1 MKPAKSASAAPKAP
15 QRALPKAPLRASPTA
30 LRKAP
35 EKAPRGSLHRAV
47 AQDIG
52 ARILNGEFAPGT
64 LLPNE
69 ADWCRSFGVSRTAV
83 REAIKM
89 LMGKGLIISRPRIGS
104 RVLPR
109 AQWNLLDRDVLG
121 WYVAAAKQSHFLAH
135 MQQVREILEPETAAL
150 AAANHT
156 AEQMQ
161 AIEEAYAAMAAAKTL
176 AAWNDA
182 DVRFHFAILQAAG
195 NELLVPLGLVIESA
209 LGSMF
214 TYTARQKGDVGRTL
228 PGHERI
234 LVAIRAR
241 RPNAARQ
248 AVRKLLGDTSR
259 IVGQVIQ
266 AGRKAKAA
274 RLPRS
279 I

>member
-1 MKPAKSASAAPKAP
+1 MTKNREGEGRRMKPHKSASH
-15 QRALPKAPLRASPTA
+15 ALKAPL
-30 LRKAP
+30 KATQKP
-35 EKAPRGSLHRAV
+35 PQKTPRDSLHRSV

-52 ARILNGEFAPGT
+52 ARILNGEFGPGT

-69 ADWCRSFGVSRTAV
+69 AEWCKSFGVSRTAV

-104 RVLPR
+104 RVQPR
-109 AQWNLLDRDVLG
+109 EQWNLLDRDVLA
-121 WYVAAAKQSHFLAH
+121 WYCAAAKQTHFLAH

-156 AEQMQ
+156 AEQLQ
-161 AIEEAYAAMAAAKTL
+161 AIEGAYAEMSAAKTL

-214 TYTARQKGDVGRTL
+214 TFTARQKGDVGRTL

-248 AVRKLLGDTSR
+248 AVRRLLGDTSR
-259 IVGQVIQ
+259 IVEQVIQ
-266 AGRKAKAA
+266 AAGKKTRVA
-274 RLPRS
+274 RA
-279 I
+279 

>member
-1 MKPAKSASAAPKAP
+1 MKRQKSASKGPKMPQKPAPK
-15 QRALPKAPLRASPTA
+15 LLKAPPSAG
-30 LRKAP
+30 RKAP
-35 EKAPRGSLHRAV
+35 EKISRGSLHRAV

-52 ARILNGEFAPGT
+52 ARILNGEFEPGT

-69 ADWCRSFGVSRTAV
+69 ADWCKSFGVSRTAV

-228 PGHERI
+228 PGQERI

-248 AVRKLLGDTSR
+248 AVRRLLGDTNR

-266 AGRKAKAA
+266 AAGKKHKVA
-274 RLPRS
+274 RT
-279 I
+279 

>member
-1 MKPAKSASAAPKAP
+1 MKARKASAAPAGVV
-15 QRALPKAPLRASPTA
+15 
-30 LRKAP
+30 
-35 EKAPRGSLHRAV
+35 RGSLHRSV

-69 ADWCRSFGVSRTAV
+69 AEWCEAFGVSRTAV

-89 LMGKGLIISRPRIGS
+89 LMAKGLILSRPKIGS
-104 RVLPR
+104 RVQPR
-109 AQWNLLDRDVLG
+109 ASWNLLDRDVLA
-121 WYVAAAKQSHFLAH
+121 WYCAAANPTHFLIH

-150 AAANHT
+150 AATNRT
-156 AEQMQ
+156 ETQMAEID
-161 AIEEAYAAMAAAKTL
+161 AAFAAMREAKTL

-182 DVRFHFAILQAAG
+182 DVLFHQAILLAAG

-214 TYTARQKGDVGRTL
+214 RYTASQRGDIGRTL

-234 LVAIRAR
+234 LQAIRTR
-241 RPNAARQ
+241 KPNAARL
-248 AVRKLLGDTSR
+248 AVRQLLRDTGR
-259 IVGQVIQ
+259 VVDQVTRT
-266 AGRKAKAA
+266 APKRARAAKA
-274 RLPRS
+274 
-279 I
+279 

>member
-1 MKPAKSASAAPKAP
+1 MKPGRSPSWAPKGRPRTSSAA
-15 QRALPKAPLRASPTA
+15 LRGS
-30 LRKAP
+30 
-35 EKAPRGSLHRAV
+35 PRGSLHRTV

-69 ADWCRSFGVSRTAV
+69 AEWCQRFGVSRTAV

-104 RVLPR
+104 RVQPR
-109 AQWNLLDRDVLG
+109 EQWNLLDRDVLA
-121 WYVAAAKQSHFLAH
+121 WYCAAAKHTHFLAH

-156 AEQMQ
+156 PEQLR
-161 AIEEAYAAMAAAKTL
+161 AIEEAFAAMAAAKTL

-182 DVRFHFAILQAAG
+182 DVRFHFAILHAAG

-214 TYTARQKGDVGRTL
+214 SYTARQKGDVGRTL

-234 LVAIRAR
+234 LAAIRAR
-241 RPNAARQ
+241 RPEAARQ
-248 AVRKLLGDTSR
+248 AVRQLLADTNK
-259 IVGQVIQ
+259 IVGVVIQ
-266 AGRKAKAA
+266 TTRRKPLSA
-274 RLPRS
+274 RV
-279 I
+279 

>member
-1 MKPAKSASAAPKAP
+1 MKASQNRRQGFESAAECP
-15 QRALPKAPLRASPTA
+15 PTR
-30 LRKAP
+30 LRK
-35 EKAPRGSLHRAV
+35 EPRGSLHRSV

-69 ADWCRSFGVSRTAV
+69 AEWCKSFGVSRTAV

-156 AEQMQ
+156 PSRC
-161 AIEEAYAAMAAAKTL
+161 
-176 AAWNDA
+176 W
-182 DVRFHFAILQAAG
+182 R
-195 NELLVPLGLVIESA
+195 S
-209 LGSMF
+209 
-214 TYTARQKGDVGRTL
+214 
-228 PGHERI
+228 
-234 LVAIRAR
+234 R
-241 RPNAARQ
+241 RPMR
-248 AVRKLLGDTSR
+248 RW
-259 IVGQVIQ
+259 
-266 AGRKAKAA
+266 
-274 RLPRS
+274 PRPRR
-279 I
+279 

>member
-1 MKPAKSASAAPKAP
+1 MKPGR
-15 QRALPKAPLRASPTA
+15 RALRVPKSPH
-30 LRKAP
+30 RMPQKSP
-35 EKAPRGSLHRAV
+35 EKTPRGSLHRSV

-69 ADWCRSFGVSRTAV
+69 AEWCQSFGVSRTAV

-89 LMGKGLIISRPRIGS
+89 LMGKGLILSRPRIGS
-104 RVLPR
+104 RVQPR
-109 AQWNLLDRDVLG
+109 ADWNLLDRDVLA
-121 WYVAAAKQSHFLAH
+121 WYCAAAQQQTHFLAH

-156 AEQMQ
+156 PDQMQ
-161 AIEEAYAAMAAAKTL
+161 AIEDAYAAMSAAKTL

-182 DVRFHFAILQAAG
+182 DVRFHFAILLAAG

-228 PGHERI
+228 PGHQRI
-234 LVAIRAR
+234 LAAIRAR

-259 IVGQVIQ
+259 IVRQVIQ
-266 AGRKAKAA
+266 AAGKKKSSA
-274 RLPRS
+274 RS
-279 I
+279 QSA

>member
-1 MKPAKSASAAPKAP
+1 MKPHKSASAALKTPKKASSGAP
-15 QRALPKAPLRASPTA
+15 KGG
-30 LRKAP
+30 
-35 EKAPRGSLHRAV
+35 PRGSLHRSV

-52 ARILNGEFAPGT
+52 ARILGGEFAPGT

-69 ADWCRSFGVSRTAV
+69 AEWCQSFGVSRTAV

-89 LMGKGLIISRPRIGS
+89 LMGKGLILSRPRIGS
-104 RVLPR
+104 RVQPR

-121 WYVAAAKQSHFLAH
+121 WYVAAAKQSDFLAH

-156 AEQMQ
+156 DEQLQ

-182 DVRFHFAILQAAG
+182 DVKFHFAILLAAG

-228 PGHERI
+228 PGHQRI
-234 LVAIRAR
+234 LAAIRAR
-241 RPNAARQ
+241 RPNAARL

-259 IVGQVIQ
+259 IVGEVIQ
-266 AGRKAKAA
+266 AAGKKQRTA
-274 RLPRS
+274 RA
-279 I
+279 

>member
-1 MKPAKSASAAPKAP
+1 MSGSVKKNKARAPVPPPAATAV
-15 QRALPKAPLRASPTA
+15 RA
-30 LRKAP
+30 
-35 EKAPRGSLHRAV
+35 SLHRSL

-69 ADWCRSFGVSRTAV
+69 AEWCESFGVSRTAV

-89 LMGKGLIISRPRIGS
+89 LMAKGLIQSRPKIGS

-121 WYVAAAKQSHFLAH
+121 WYCAAANPVHFLVH

-150 AAANHT
+150 AATNRTPEQLIEIEAAFQEM
-156 AEQMQ
+156 AE
-161 AIEEAYAAMAAAKTL
+161 AKTL
-176 AAWNDA
+176 NAWNDA
-182 DVRFHFAILQAAG
+182 DVVFHQAILLAAG

-214 TYTARQKGDVGRTL
+214 QYTASQRGDIGRTL
-228 PGHERI
+228 PGHRKI
-234 LVAIRAR
+234 LLAIRAR
-241 RPNAARQ
+241 KPE
-248 AVRKLLGDTSR
+248 
-259 IVGQVIQ
+259 
-266 AGRKAKAA
+266 AA
-274 RLPRS
+274 RLAVRGLLRDTRRVVEEVAATRQIPGRKKPARRGAPGAS
-279 I
+279 A